1 MTDFCNRAF
10 QVMPNNEN
18 KIIRL
23 GCFFKPLK
31 GVLICEAT
39 DEEKDDFC
47 CGKYMTYPIVGNGY
61 EVWGD
66 YEDIATGFEYLI
78 VGKKGDTLPLKYL
91 RDAADYNVR
100 HNECDY
106 YDILID
112 IEDQGIT
119 VTNRIATDS
128 EELLPD
134 IITLNIR
141 DYHNGEFKIS
151 SAKNNYYV
159 PFRQFHI
166 SDIDEMPQLIGDD
179 IWSLMWF
186 FNRKQLRVKI
196 DVPEGCPE
204 SIYHLEDKINDY
216 LQKPW
221 KGRLDDHY
229 EYKRPDIFMKS

>member
-39 DEEKDDFC
+39 DEEKEDFC

-66 YEDIATGFEYLI
+66 YEDIDRGFEYLI
-78 VGKKGDTLPLKYL
+78 VGKKGDTLPLKKL

-100 HNECDY
+100 HKECDY

-119 VTNRIATDS
+119 VTNRINTDS

-134 IITLNIR
+134 TIALSLEKYNSCS
-141 DYHNGEFKIS
+141 FQIS

-159 PFRQFHI
+159 PCRHFDI
-166 SDIDEMPQLIGDD
+166 SEINDIPQLIGDD

-196 DVPEGCPE
+196 DVPEECPE
-204 SIYHLEDKINDY
+204 AIRSLEAKINDY

-221 KGRLDDHY
+221 EKLLSDHY
-229 EYKRPDIFMKS
+229 EYKRPDIFQKA